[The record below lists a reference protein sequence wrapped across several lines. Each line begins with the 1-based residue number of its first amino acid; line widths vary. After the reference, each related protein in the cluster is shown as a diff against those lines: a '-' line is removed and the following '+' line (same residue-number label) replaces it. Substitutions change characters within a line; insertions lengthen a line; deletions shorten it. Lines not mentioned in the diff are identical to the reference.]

1 MARNAIINAAEL
13 ASYDQIKQTLLASGY
28 FKDNVVT
35 HLAAGSHT
43 SLTLF
48 VSHVDDHQVWVLV
61 SLPSALDL
69 QWML

>member
-43 SLTLF
+43 
-48 VSHVDDHQVWVLV
+48 
-61 SLPSALDL
+61 
-69 QWML
+69 